1 MLLRAA
7 FSRCL
12 RTTVLVAVVRGL
24 VLADA
29 RALTVFELLT
39 EPELTPKKFASKFE
53 RFEYEFD
60 PLVQPADVFLRRE
73 IGDCDDYAILANHI
87 LKQRGFQTRILHIRL
102 VGRVAHAVCYVD
114 EAKAFLD
121 FNNRRY
127 FRNVERSGRRLREI
141 ADEVASSFKGSWTSV
156 SEFTYDYKE
165 GKKHFAR
172 TVVKTEPPERDADA
186 GAP

>member
-1 MLLRAA
+1 MSFRA
-7 FSRCL
+7 SLHRCL
-12 RTTVLVAVVRGL
+12 RTTALVAVVLGL

-39 EPELTPKKFASKFE
+39 EPGLTPKKFAGKFE

-60 PLVQPADVFLRRE
+60 ALVQPAEVFLRRE
-73 IGDCDDYAILANHI
+73 TGDCDDYAIFADHVLR
-87 LKQRGFQTRILHIRL
+87 QRGFQTRIIHIRL

-114 EAKAFLD
+114 ESKAFLD

-127 FRNVERSGRRLREI
+127 FRNLERSGRRLREI
-141 ADEVASSFKGSWTSV
+141 AQEVASSFKGNWTSA

-172 TVVKTEPPERDADA
+172 TVVKTDPPESDADA
-186 GAP
+186 GVR